1 MLLKDKV
8 LIITGI
14 GPGMGVKVPAEAAR
28 QGARG
33 VVIATRNAARLD
45 EAEELVKA
53 TGTNCRVVKV
63 PTDISDA
70 AQCKRLAET
79 AHKEFGRIDC
89 LVNSAYA
96 HGDSVAMEST
106 SADNILNVL
115 KTNMVGTV
123 QMTQAVVPFMK
134 AQGGGAIVIINTM
147 ATMKPLWGEGI
158 YAASKGALQVSA
170 KYLAMELGPHNIR
183 VNSTRM
189 GWMWGAPVEQGLQMM
204 ADAQGLK
211 LEDVKAGVEQGI
223 PLRRIPTDL
232 ECARAALF
240 LVSDLASAVTGATL
254 DVNGGE
260 FMTT

>member
-8 LIITGI
+8 LVITGI

-96 HGDSVAMEST
+96 HGDSVPMEST
-106 SADNILNVL
+106 SADNILN
-115 KTNMVGTV
+115 
-123 QMTQAVVPFMK
+123 
-134 AQGGGAIVIINTM
+134 
-147 ATMKPLWGEGI
+147 
-158 YAASKGALQVSA
+158 
-170 KYLAMELGPHNIR
+170 
-183 VNSTRM
+183 
-189 GWMWGAPVEQGLQMM
+189 
-204 ADAQGLK
+204 
-211 LEDVKAGVEQGI
+211 
-223 PLRRIPTDL
+223 
-232 ECARAALF
+232 
-240 LVSDLASAVTGATL
+240 
-254 DVNGGE
+254 
-260 FMTT
+260 

>member
-8 LIITGI
+8 LIVTGI

-96 HGDSVAMEST
+96 HGDSVPMEST

-211 LEDVKAGVEQGI
+211 FEDVKKGVEQNI

-240 LVSDLASAVTGATL
+240 LVSDFASAVTGATL

-260 FMTT
+260 VMTI

>member
-96 HGDSVAMEST
+96 HGDSVPMEST

-211 LEDVKAGVEQGI
+211 FEDVKAGVEQGI